1 MKHTLLILFIFCSF
15 CIEAKVR
22 LGVDVFFEEEDWA
35 AYKGKSVALLTN
47 HTGVTKDLH
56 PTLDMVLKQAGHWE
70 IKAIFSPEHGLDG
83 SEQAGKEV
91 SDFRLPHSIPV
102 YSLYGKNR
110 RPTDQM
116 LKGIDVI
123 FCDIQDIGSRSYTY
137 MSTLYYVMEEAARR
151 GITIV
156 IFDRP
161 NPMGGNIVDG
171 PVLSDGFRSFVG
183 YVDVPYCHGMTMG
196 ELAKYFNTERQINCR
211 LKVIPMRGWE
221 RRMSFRDTGLQW
233 VPTSPNIPEQDT
245 PFFYAT
251 TGILGE
257 LSIVNIGIGYTQPF
271 KLVGAPW
278 IDGKKLAAQL
288 NAQKFPGVKFFPIVY
303 RPLFGLYKNEECKG
317 VKIFITDETTFKPVA
332 VQYML
337 IGMLKS
343 LYPQEFAKRI
353 GQVSTERKKFFN
365 LINGTDEIWN
375 LMTLE
380 RYPAWKMVEH
390 DKKEREKFI
399 SKRKSYLL
407 Y

>member
-1 MKHTLLILFIFCSF
+1 MKRTLLIFLILCSF
-15 CIEAKVR
+15 CIEATVR
-22 LGVDVFFEEEDWA
+22 LGVDVFFEEEQWV

-91 SDFRLPHSIPV
+91 SDFRLPRSIPV

-171 PVLSDGFRSFVG
+171 PVLLDGFRSFVG

-221 RRMSFRDTGLQW
+221 RSMSFRDTGLQW

-317 VKIFITDETTFKPVA
+317 VKIFITDEATFKPVA

-343 LYPQEFAKRI
+343 LYPQEFGKRI
-353 GQVSTERKKFFN
+353 GQVSTERKNFFN

-390 DKKEREKFI
+390 DKKEREKFLL
-399 SKRKSYLL
+399 KRKSYLL